1 MNKKNKSFYF
11 TFTYFFFSILLTKLL
26 IYIIFFFT
34 RELSKNISG
43 KWLQILLVW
52 ESFLFLFHF
61 QKIVSQDTQLQ
72 GFVFLFFFFSWQ
84 LKILHYTLSCLHS
97 FWGIGCNSSLASF
110 RIFFFLYF
118 WFFCSM
124 KVRCLCVVFILFLFC
139 LSLSLSF
146 LFLGLHIEH
155 MEVPG

>member
-1 MNKKNKSFYF
+1 MYLKIHNWIIVAIILSKLLSLKPIMNKKNKSFYF

-43 KWLQILLVW
+43 NWLQILLVW

-72 GFVFLFFFFSWQ
+72 GFVFLFFFFFSWQ

-97 FWGIGCNSSLASF
+97 FWGIGCNSYLWLLSG
-110 RIFFFLYF
+110 FFFSSIF
-118 WFFCSM
+118 DFS
-124 KVRCLCVVFILFLFC
+124 VVWR
-139 LSLSLSF
+139 SDAY
-146 LFLGLHIEH
+146 
-155 MEVPG
+155 V